1 MFFKLL
7 SFLERNEKIQ
17 FVFLFGMILV
27 MALFDVLG
35 VASIFPLMASLADPA
50 IIETNSYLLYLYEFF
65 EFDNPNNF
73 LFFLGGIVFCIF
85 VFSLVFKSITIYLQL
100 RFTAKIDYSIS
111 KKLFQGYLGHP
122 YSWFLNRHSAELG
135 KTLLSEVTTVVQG
148 AILPI
153 TVILA
158 QGATVIAI
166 LILLIVINPKISIIM
181 GIVLISAYVSI
192 FFIVNRYLAFIGKKR
207 LEANEQR
214 YKAVSEGFGAI
225 KEVKLG
231 GLEEAFSLNF
241 NRPAKNFASYHA
253 SSQAILQLPRYLLEA
268 ILFGGMLLL
277 MLYLLGDDAYSK
289 NFLPLIALYAFA
301 GYRVMPAVQLV
312 YSSFSQLRYH
322 QAAFENLHKDYMS
335 IFVNEAN
342 LENLSEPISFN
353 KTIQLQ
359 DVSYAYPLAEKTAL
373 KDINITI
380 KCKQTIA
387 FVGSTG
393 SGKTTLADIIL
404 GILSPKNG
412 SLIIDEQII
421 TEKNKRGWQK
431 LIGYVPQNIYLAD
444 ASVAENIAFGVEP
457 SKIDYDQ
464 VKKAAMVANLDN
476 FIEEDMPNG
485 YKSEVGERGVRL
497 SGGQRQRIGIARA
510 MYHQPDI
517 LILDEATSALDNV
530 TEHEV
535 MDAINAL
542 GQEIT
547 IILIAHRLSTV
558 QSCDNLYFL
567 QDGRI
572 EDHGTFDEL
581 MKKNQKFKSMT
592 KSKK

>member
-35 VASIFPLMASLADPA
+35 VASIFPLMASLADPS
-50 IIETNSYLLYLYEFF
+50 IVETNPYLFFLYEFF
-65 EFDNPNNF
+65 EYENPNNF

-85 VFSLVFKSITIYLQL
+85 VFSLVFKSITIFLQL

-166 LILLIVINPKISIIM
+166 LILLIVVNPKISIIM
-181 GIVLISAYVSI
+181 GIVLIAAYASI
-192 FFIVNRYLAFIGKKR
+192 FFIVNKYLAFIGKKR

-277 MLYLLGDDAYSK
+277 MLYLLGDEAYSK

-335 IFVNEAN
+335 IFINEVN
-342 LENLSEPISFN
+342 LEDFSEPISFN

-373 KDINITI
+373 KDINMTI

-404 GILSPKNG
+404 GILSPESG
-412 SLIIDEQII
+412 SLIIDEQTI

-444 ASVAENIAFGVEP
+444 ASVAENIAFGVDP

-476 FIEEDMPNG
+476 FIEEDMPDG

-510 MYHQPDI
+510 MYHKPDI

-535 MDAINAL
+535 MDAINAV

-558 QSCDNLYFL
+558 QSCDNLYFM

-592 KSKK
+592 QSKT

>member
-17 FVFLFGMILV
+17 FAFLFCMILI

-35 VASIFPLMASLADPA
+35 VASIFPLMASLADPT
-50 IIETNSYLLYLYEFF
+50 IVETNPYLFYLYEFF
-65 EFDNPNNF
+65 EYQDPKNF
-73 LFFLGGIVFCIF
+73 LFFLGAIVFCIF
-85 VFSLVFKSITIYLQL
+85 VFSLIFKSITIYLQL
-100 RFTAKIDYSIS
+100 RFAAKIDYSIS

-153 TVILA
+153 TVVLA
-158 QGATVIAI
+158 QSATVIAI
-166 LILLIVINPKISIIM
+166 LILLIVVNTKLSIFM
-181 GIVLISAYVSI
+181 GMVLIASYLTI
-192 FFIVNRYLAFIGKKR
+192 FFVVNRYLAFIGKKR

-253 SSQAILQLPRYLLEA
+253 ASQAILQLPRYFLEA

-277 MLYLLGDDAYSK
+277 MLNLLGDEANSK
-289 NFLPLIALYAFA
+289 NFLPMITLYAFA
-301 GYRVMPAVQLV
+301 GYRVMPAIQLV

-322 QAAFENLHKDYMS
+322 QAAFENLHQDYIS
-335 IFVNEAN
+335 ILVHEVD
-342 LENLSEPISFN
+342 LEELSEPISFN

-359 DVSYAYPLAEKTAL
+359 DVSYAYPLAEKLAL
-373 KDINITI
+373 NNINMTI
-380 KCKQTIA
+380 QCKQTIG

-412 SLIIDEQII
+412 SLLIDGQII
-421 TEKNKRGWQK
+421 TEKNRREWQK
-431 LIGYVPQNIYLAD
+431 LIGYVPQNIFLAD

-457 SKIDYDQ
+457 SKIDHDQ
-464 VKKAAMVANLDN
+464 VKKAARVANLDN
-476 FIEEDMPNG
+476 FIEKEMPHG

-517 LILDEATSALDNV
+517 LILDEATSALDNI

-535 MDAINAL
+535 MDAVNAL

-558 QSCDNLYFL
+558 QSCDNLFFL

-581 MKKNQKFKSMT
+581 IKKNQKFKSMT
-592 KSKK
+592 QSKT

>member
-231 GLEEAFSLNF
+231 GLEEAFSSNF

>member
-1 MFFKLL
+1 
-7 SFLERNEKIQ
+7 
-17 FVFLFGMILV
+17 
-27 MALFDVLG
+27 
-35 VASIFPLMASLADPA
+35 
-50 IIETNSYLLYLYEFF
+50 
-65 EFDNPNNF
+65 
-73 LFFLGGIVFCIF
+73 
-85 VFSLVFKSITIYLQL
+85 
-100 RFTAKIDYSIS
+100 
-111 KKLFQGYLGHP
+111 
-122 YSWFLNRHSAELG
+122 
-135 KTLLSEVTTVVQG
+135 
-148 AILPI
+148 
-153 TVILA
+153 
-158 QGATVIAI
+158 
-166 LILLIVINPKISIIM
+166 M
-181 GIVLISAYVSI
+181 GIVLISAYASI
-192 FFIVNRYLAFIGKKR
+192 FFIVNKYLAFIGKKR

-277 MLYLLGDDAYSK
+277 MLYLLGEEAYSK

-335 IFVNEAN
+335 IFINEVN
-342 LENLSEPISFN
+342 LEDFSEPISFN

-373 KDINITI
+373 KDINMTI

-404 GILSPKNG
+404 GILSPENG
-412 SLIIDEQII
+412 SLIIDEQTI

-476 FIEEDMPNG
+476 FIEEDMPDG

-510 MYHQPDI
+510 MYHKPDI

-535 MDAINAL
+535 MDAINAV

-592 KSKK
+592 QSKT

>member
-35 VASIFPLMASLADPA
+35 VASIFPLMASLADPS
-50 IIETNSYLLYLYEFF
+50 IVETNPYLFYLYEFF
-65 EFDNPNNF
+65 EYENPNNF
-73 LFFLGGIVFCIF
+73 LIFLGGIVFCIF

-166 LILLIVINPKISIIM
+166 LILLIVVNPKISIIM
-181 GIVLISAYVSI
+181 GIVLISAYASI
-192 FFIVNRYLAFIGKKR
+192 FFIVNKYLAFIGKKR

-277 MLYLLGDDAYSK
+277 MLYLLGDEAYSK

-335 IFVNEAN
+335 IFINEVN
-342 LENLSEPISFN
+342 LEDFSEPISFN

-373 KDINITI
+373 KDINMTI

-404 GILSPKNG
+404 GILSPENG
-412 SLIIDEQII
+412 SLIIDEQTI

-476 FIEEDMPNG
+476 FIEEDMPDG

-510 MYHQPDI
+510 MYHKPDI

-535 MDAINAL
+535 MDAINAV

-592 KSKK
+592 QSKT

>member
-35 VASIFPLMASLADPA
+35 VASIFPLMASLADPS
-50 IIETNSYLLYLYEFF
+50 IVETNPYLFYLYEFF
-65 EFDNPNNF
+65 EYENPNNF
-73 LFFLGGIVFCIF
+73 LIFLGGIVFCIF

-166 LILLIVINPKISIIM
+166 LILLIVVNPKISIIM
-181 GIVLISAYVSI
+181 GIVLISAYASI
-192 FFIVNRYLAFIGKKR
+192 FFIVNKYLAFIGKKR

-277 MLYLLGDDAYSK
+277 MLYLLGEEAYSK

-335 IFVNEAN
+335 IFINEVN
-342 LENLSEPISFN
+342 LEDFSEPISFN

-373 KDINITI
+373 KDINMTI

-404 GILSPKNG
+404 GILSPENG
-412 SLIIDEQII
+412 SLIIDEQTI

-476 FIEEDMPNG
+476 FIEEDMPDG

-510 MYHQPDI
+510 MYHKPDI

-535 MDAINAL
+535 MDAINAV

-592 KSKK
+592 QSKT

>member
-27 MALFDVLG
+27 MAIFDVLG

>member
-1 MFFKLL
+1 
-7 SFLERNEKIQ
+7 
-17 FVFLFGMILV
+17 
-27 MALFDVLG
+27 
-35 VASIFPLMASLADPA
+35 LADPA